1 MQREWKQTR
10 NEHWEDITEGWK
22 QTRNEH
28 WDWEDITER
37 VGKYKE

>member
-28 WDWEDITER
+28 WEDITER